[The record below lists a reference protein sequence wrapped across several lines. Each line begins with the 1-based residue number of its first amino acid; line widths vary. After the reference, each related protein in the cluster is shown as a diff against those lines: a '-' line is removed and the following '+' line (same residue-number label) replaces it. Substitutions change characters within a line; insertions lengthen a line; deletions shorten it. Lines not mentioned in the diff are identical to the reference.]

1 MEFVKNV
8 GPIGMIFIMFSLGL
22 NLTAKDFLEVV
33 KKPRN
38 LIIALICQ
46 MIILPVIGI
55 IIISFFPMQAEFQ
68 LGVFLLLIL
77 PSAVMSNYATKLV
90 KGNVALSITITSF
103 CALVSFISIPI
114 FLVVVLTQIA
124 VGGINFAP
132 KALQFKGKKINP
144 IEGLKRMF
152 SQKALAELVKAIL
165 KVLLLFGLTA
175 VVVYERLDDMIQL
188 TERELSQAV
197 IVMGESFPQ
206 LLFVLLVG
214 LAIIAAIDYF
224 WQRHIFIQGLRMTKQ
239 EIKDEFK
246 QTEGSPEVKAKIRRK
261 QMEASANAA
270 KQASAL
276 NDVKDATAVITN
288 PTHFAV
294 ALKYEVGSKG
304 APTILAL
311 GKGAMAK
318 AIMERAEQANITL
331 FRSPLL
337 ARALF
342 FTSEIGKEISEKLY
356 SAVAVALAYIYKI
369 DKGELVDEPQI
380 DIPEDLRFNEN
391 GKAMKDK
398 D

>member
-1 MEFVKNV
+1 MAEESQDGQEKTEEPTSRKLEKAAEEGQVLSSKEMFV
-8 GPIGMIFIMFSLGL
+8 F
-22 NLTAKDFLEVV
+22 T
-33 KKPRN
+33 
-38 LIIALICQ
+38 
-46 MIILPVIGI
+46 GI
-55 IIISFFPMQAEFQ
+55 IMMFGFVYLIPYFSQMLLSYWAMFFDWSDIVNDKKSILDILYYALRFIVTIIF
-68 LGVFLLLIL
+68 
-77 PSAVMSNYATKLV
+77 
-90 KGNVALSITITSF
+90 
-103 CALVSFISIPI
+103 FISIPM

-197 IVMGESFPQ
+197 IVMGQSFPQ

-318 AIMERAEQANITL
+318 AIMERAEQANVTL

-342 FTSEIGKEISEKLY
+342 FTGEIGQEISDKLY
-356 SAVAVALAYIYKI
+356 TAVAVALAYIYKI
-369 DKGELVDEPQI
+369 DRGEFASEPEIIVPEDMQFNEYGELLE
-380 DIPEDLRFNEN
+380 
-391 GKAMKDK
+391 GK
-398 D
+398 

>member
-1 MEFVKNV
+1 MAEESQDGQEKTEEPTSRKLEKAAEEGQVLSSKEMFV
-8 GPIGMIFIMFSLGL
+8 F
-22 NLTAKDFLEVV
+22 T
-33 KKPRN
+33 
-38 LIIALICQ
+38 
-46 MIILPVIGI
+46 GI
-55 IIISFFPMQAEFQ
+55 IMMFGLVYLIPYFSQMLLSYWAMFFDWSDIVNDKKSILDILYYALRFIVTIIFF
-68 LGVFLLLIL
+68 V
-77 PSAVMSNYATKLV
+77 
-90 KGNVALSITITSF
+90 
-103 CALVSFISIPI
+103 SIPM

-197 IVMGESFPQ
+197 IVMGQSFPQ

-342 FTSEIGKEISEKLY
+342 FTGEIGQEISDKLY
-356 SAVAVALAYIYKI
+356 TAVAVALAYIYKI
-369 DKGELVDEPQI
+369 DRGEFASEPEIIVPTDMQFDEY
-380 DIPEDLRFNEN
+380 
-391 GKAMKDK
+391 GKLLEGN
-398 D
+398 

>member
-1 MEFVKNV
+1 MAEESEDGQEKTEEPTSRKLEKAAEEGQVLSSKEMYVFTGIIMLFGFVYLIPYFSQMLLSYWAMFFDWSDIVNDKKSILDILYYALRFV
-8 GPIGMIFIMFSLGL
+8 VTIIFI
-22 NLTAKDFLEVV
+22 
-33 KKPRN
+33 
-38 LIIALICQ
+38 
-46 MIILPVIGI
+46 
-55 IIISFFPMQAEFQ
+55 
-68 LGVFLLLIL
+68 
-77 PSAVMSNYATKLV
+77 
-90 KGNVALSITITSF
+90 
-103 CALVSFISIPI
+103 ISIPI
-114 FLVVVLTQIA
+114 FFVVILTQIA

-197 IVMGESFPQ
+197 IVMGKSFPQ
-206 LLFVLLVG
+206 LLFILLVG

-276 NDVKDATAVITN
+276 DDVKNATAVITN
-288 PTHFAV
+288 PTHFAI

-304 APTILAL
+304 APIILAL
-311 GKGAMAK
+311 GKGPMAK
-318 AIMERAEQANITL
+318 AIMERAKQANITL

-342 FTSEIGKEISEKLY
+342 FTGEIGQEISDKLY
-356 SAVAVALAYIYKI
+356 TAVAVALAYIFKI
-369 DKGELVDEPQI
+369 DRGEFASEPEIIVPEEMQFNEFGELLEGTKG
-380 DIPEDLRFNEN
+380 
-391 GKAMKDK
+391 GK
-398 D
+398 

>member
-1 MEFVKNV
+1 MAEESQDGQEKTEEPTSRKLEKAAEEGQVLSSKEMFV
-8 GPIGMIFIMFSLGL
+8 F
-22 NLTAKDFLEVV
+22 T
-33 KKPRN
+33 
-38 LIIALICQ
+38 
-46 MIILPVIGI
+46 GI
-55 IIISFFPMQAEFQ
+55 IMMFGLVYLIPYFSQMLLSYWAMFFDWSDIVNDKKSILDILYYALRFIVTIIF
-68 LGVFLLLIL
+68 
-77 PSAVMSNYATKLV
+77 
-90 KGNVALSITITSF
+90 
-103 CALVSFISIPI
+103 FISIPI

-276 NDVKDATAVITN
+276 NDVEDATAVITN

-318 AIMERAEQANITL
+318 AIMERAQTANITL

-342 FTSEIGKEISEKLY
+342 FTGDIGGEISEKLY
-356 SAVAVALAYIYKI
+356 TAVAVALAYIYKI
-369 DKGELVDEPQI
+369 DRGEFASEPEI
-380 DIPEDLRFNEN
+380 IIPQDMQFNEQGQLLEDN
-391 GKAMKDK
+391 
-398 D
+398 

>member
-1 MEFVKNV
+1 MAEESEDGQEKTEEPTSRKLEKAAEEGQVLSSKEMFV
-8 GPIGMIFIMFSLGL
+8 F
-22 NLTAKDFLEVV
+22 T
-33 KKPRN
+33 
-38 LIIALICQ
+38 
-46 MIILPVIGI
+46 GI
-55 IIISFFPMQAEFQ
+55 IMMFGFVYLIPYFSQMLLSYWAMFFDWSDIVNDKKSILDILYYALRFIVTIIF
-68 LGVFLLLIL
+68 
-77 PSAVMSNYATKLV
+77 
-90 KGNVALSITITSF
+90 
-103 CALVSFISIPI
+103 FISIPI
-114 FLVVVLTQIA
+114 FLVVVLTQLA

-132 KALQFKGKKINP
+132 KAIQFKGKKINP

-197 IVMGESFPQ
+197 IVMGKSFPQ

-276 NDVKDATAVITN
+276 DDVKDATAVITN

-318 AIMERAEQANITL
+318 AIMERAEQANISL

-342 FTSEIGKEISEKLY
+342 FTGEIGQEISDKLY
-356 SAVAVALAYIYKI
+356 TAVAVALAYIYKI
-369 DKGELVDEPQI
+369 DRGEFASEPEI
-380 DIPEDLRFNEN
+380 KIPEDMQFNEYGELIEGNKN
-391 GKAMKDK
+391 GK
-398 D
+398 

>member
-1 MEFVKNV
+1 MAEESQDGQEKTEEPTSRKLEKAAEEGQVLSSKEMFV
-8 GPIGMIFIMFSLGL
+8 F
-22 NLTAKDFLEVV
+22 T
-33 KKPRN
+33 
-38 LIIALICQ
+38 
-46 MIILPVIGI
+46 GI
-55 IIISFFPMQAEFQ
+55 IMMFGLVYLIPYFSQMLLSYWAMFFDWSDIVNDKKSILDILYYALRFIVTIIF
-68 LGVFLLLIL
+68 
-77 PSAVMSNYATKLV
+77 
-90 KGNVALSITITSF
+90 
-103 CALVSFISIPI
+103 FISIPM

-197 IVMGESFPQ
+197 IVMGQSFPQ

-342 FTSEIGKEISEKLY
+342 FTGEIGQEINDKLY
-356 SAVAVALAYIYKI
+356 TAVAVALAYIYKI
-369 DKGELVDEPQI
+369 DRGEFASEPEIIVPEDMQFNEHGELLE
-380 DIPEDLRFNEN
+380 
-391 GKAMKDK
+391 GK
-398 D
+398 

>member
-1 MEFVKNV
+1 MAEESQDGQEKTEEPTSRKLEKAAEEGQVLSSKEMFV
-8 GPIGMIFIMFSLGL
+8 F
-22 NLTAKDFLEVV
+22 T
-33 KKPRN
+33 
-38 LIIALICQ
+38 
-46 MIILPVIGI
+46 GI
-55 IIISFFPMQAEFQ
+55 IMMFGLVYLIPYFSQMLLSYWAMFFDWSDIVNDKKSILDILYYALRFIVTIIF
-68 LGVFLLLIL
+68 
-77 PSAVMSNYATKLV
+77 
-90 KGNVALSITITSF
+90 
-103 CALVSFISIPI
+103 FISIPI

-197 IVMGESFPQ
+197 IVMGQSFPQ

-318 AIMERAEQANITL
+318 AIMERAQTANITL

-342 FTSEIGKEISEKLY
+342 FTGDIGGEISEKLY
-356 SAVAVALAYIYKI
+356 TAVAVALAYIYKI
-369 DKGELVDEPQI
+369 DRGEFASEPEI
-380 DIPEDLRFNEN
+380 IIPQDMQFNEQGQLLEDN
-391 GKAMKDK
+391 
-398 D
+398 

>member
-1 MEFVKNV
+1 MAEESQDGQEKTEEPTSRKLEKAAEEGQVLSSKEMFV
-8 GPIGMIFIMFSLGL
+8 F
-22 NLTAKDFLEVV
+22 T
-33 KKPRN
+33 
-38 LIIALICQ
+38 
-46 MIILPVIGI
+46 GI
-55 IIISFFPMQAEFQ
+55 IMLFGLVYLIPYFSQMLLSYWAMFFDWSDIVNDKKSILDILYYALRFIVTIIF
-68 LGVFLLLIL
+68 
-77 PSAVMSNYATKLV
+77 
-90 KGNVALSITITSF
+90 
-103 CALVSFISIPI
+103 FISIPM

-197 IVMGESFPQ
+197 IVMGQSFPQ

-342 FTSEIGKEISEKLY
+342 FTGEIGQEISDKLY
-356 SAVAVALAYIYKI
+356 TAVAVALAYIYKI
-369 DKGELVDEPQI
+369 DRGEFASEPEIIVPEDMQFNEYGELLE
-380 DIPEDLRFNEN
+380 
-391 GKAMKDK
+391 GK
-398 D
+398 

>member
-1 MEFVKNV
+1 MAEESQDGQEKTEEPTSRKLEKAAEEGQVLSSKEMFV
-8 GPIGMIFIMFSLGL
+8 F
-22 NLTAKDFLEVV
+22 T
-33 KKPRN
+33 
-38 LIIALICQ
+38 
-46 MIILPVIGI
+46 GI
-55 IIISFFPMQAEFQ
+55 IMMFGLVYLIPYFSQMLLSYWAMFFDWSDIVNDKKSILDILYYALRFIVTIIF
-68 LGVFLLLIL
+68 
-77 PSAVMSNYATKLV
+77 
-90 KGNVALSITITSF
+90 
-103 CALVSFISIPI
+103 FISIPI

-197 IVMGESFPQ
+197 IVMGQSFPQ

-276 NDVKDATAVITN
+276 NDVKDATAIITN

-342 FTSEIGKEISEKLY
+342 FTGEIGQEISDKLY
-356 SAVAVALAYIYKI
+356 TAVAVALAYIYKI
-369 DKGELVDEPQI
+369 DRGEFASEPEIIVPEDMQFNEYGELLE
-380 DIPEDLRFNEN
+380 
-391 GKAMKDK
+391 GK
-398 D
+398 

>member
-1 MEFVKNV
+1 MAEESQDGQEKTEEPTSRKLEKAAEEGQVLSSKEMFV
-8 GPIGMIFIMFSLGL
+8 F
-22 NLTAKDFLEVV
+22 T
-33 KKPRN
+33 
-38 LIIALICQ
+38 
-46 MIILPVIGI
+46 GI
-55 IIISFFPMQAEFQ
+55 IMMFGLVYLIPYFSQMLLSYWAMFFDWSDIVNDKKSILDILYYALRFIVTIIF
-68 LGVFLLLIL
+68 
-77 PSAVMSNYATKLV
+77 
-90 KGNVALSITITSF
+90 
-103 CALVSFISIPI
+103 FISIPI

-197 IVMGESFPQ
+197 IVMGQSFPQ

-304 APTILAL
+304 APIILAL

-318 AIMERAEQANITL
+318 AIMERAQTANITL

-342 FTSEIGKEISEKLY
+342 FTGDIGGEISEKLY
-356 SAVAVALAYIYKI
+356 TAVAVALAYIYKI
-369 DKGELVDEPQI
+369 DRGEFASEPEI
-380 DIPEDLRFNEN
+380 IIPQDMQFNEQGQLLEDN
-391 GKAMKDK
+391 
-398 D
+398 

>member
-1 MEFVKNV
+1 MAEESQDGQEKTEEPTSRKLEKAAEEGQVLSSKEMFV
-8 GPIGMIFIMFSLGL
+8 F
-22 NLTAKDFLEVV
+22 T
-33 KKPRN
+33 
-38 LIIALICQ
+38 
-46 MIILPVIGI
+46 GI
-55 IIISFFPMQAEFQ
+55 IMMFGLVYLIPYFSQMLLSYWAMFFDWSDIVNDKKSILDILYYALRFIVTIIF
-68 LGVFLLLIL
+68 
-77 PSAVMSNYATKLV
+77 
-90 KGNVALSITITSF
+90 
-103 CALVSFISIPI
+103 FISIPI

-197 IVMGESFPQ
+197 IVMGQSFPQ

-342 FTSEIGKEISEKLY
+342 FTGEIGQEISDKLY
-356 SAVAVALAYIYKI
+356 TAVAVALAYIYKI
-369 DKGELVDEPQI
+369 DRGEFASEPEIIVPADMQFDEY
-380 DIPEDLRFNEN
+380 
-391 GKAMKDK
+391 GKLLEGN
-398 D
+398 

>member
-1 MEFVKNV
+1 MAEESQDGQEKTEEPTSRKLEKAAEEGQVLSSKEMFV
-8 GPIGMIFIMFSLGL
+8 F
-22 NLTAKDFLEVV
+22 T
-33 KKPRN
+33 
-38 LIIALICQ
+38 
-46 MIILPVIGI
+46 GI
-55 IIISFFPMQAEFQ
+55 IMMFGLVYLIPYFSQMLLSYWAMFFDWSDIVNDKKSILDILYYALRFIVTIIF
-68 LGVFLLLIL
+68 
-77 PSAVMSNYATKLV
+77 
-90 KGNVALSITITSF
+90 
-103 CALVSFISIPI
+103 FISIPI

-197 IVMGESFPQ
+197 IVMGQSFPQ

-261 QMEASANAA
+261 QMEASANAS

-311 GKGAMAK
+311 GKGSMAK
-318 AIMERAEQANITL
+318 AIMERAEQANISL

-342 FTSEIGKEISEKLY
+342 FTGEIGQEISDKLY
-356 SAVAVALAYIYKI
+356 TAVAVALAYIYKI
-369 DKGELVDEPQI
+369 DRGEFASEPEIIVPEDMQFNEYGELLE
-380 DIPEDLRFNEN
+380 
-391 GKAMKDK
+391 GK
-398 D
+398 

>member
-1 MEFVKNV
+1 MAEESEDGQEKTEEPTSRKLEKAAEEGQVLTSKEMFVFTGV
-8 GPIGMIFIMFSLGL
+8 LVMFGL
-22 NLTAKDFLEVV
+22 
-33 KKPRN
+33 
-38 LIIALICQ
+38 IY
-46 MIILPVIGI
+46 ILPYFSQMLLSYWAMFFDWSDIVNDKKSILDILFYALRFVVIVI
-55 IIISFFPMQAEFQ
+55 I
-68 LGVFLLLIL
+68 
-77 PSAVMSNYATKLV
+77 
-90 KGNVALSITITSF
+90 
-103 CALVSFISIPI
+103 FISIPVFFI
-114 FLVVVLTQIA
+114 VVLTQIA

-132 KALQFKGKKINP
+132 KAMQFKGKKINP
-144 IEGLKRMF
+144 IEGFKRMF
-152 SQKALAELVKAIL
+152 SQKSLAELVKAIL

-175 VVVYERLDDMIQL
+175 IVVYDRLDDMIQL

-197 IVMGESFPQ
+197 IVMGQAFPQ
-206 LLFVLLVG
+206 LLFILLIG

-224 WQRHIFIQGLRMTKQ
+224 WQRHIFIQGLKMTKQ

-261 QMEASANAA
+261 QMEASANAS

-276 NDVKDATAVITN
+276 ENVQEATAVITN

-342 FTSEIGKEISEKLY
+342 FTGEIGQEISDKLY
-356 SAVAVALAYIYKI
+356 TAVAVALAYIYKI
-369 DKGELVDEPQI
+369 DRGEFASEPEI
-380 DIPEDLRFNEN
+380 SIPEDMQFDEY
-391 GKAMKDK
+391 GKLLEGN
-398 D
+398 

>member
-1 MEFVKNV
+1 MAEESQDGQEKTEEPTSRRLEKAREEGQVLTSKEMFV
-8 GPIGMIFIMFSLGL
+8 F
-22 NLTAKDFLEVV
+22 T
-33 KKPRN
+33 
-38 LIIALICQ
+38 
-46 MIILPVIGI
+46 GI
-55 IIISFFPMQAEFQ
+55 IMMFGLVYLIPYFSQMLLSYWAMFFDWSDIVNDKKSILDILYYALRFIVTIIF
-68 LGVFLLLIL
+68 
-77 PSAVMSNYATKLV
+77 
-90 KGNVALSITITSF
+90 
-103 CALVSFISIPI
+103 FISMPI

-152 SQKALAELVKAIL
+152 SQKALAELGKAIL

-197 IVMGESFPQ
+197 IVMGQSFPQ

-276 NDVKDATAVITN
+276 DDVKDATAVITN
-288 PTHFAV
+288 PTHFAI

-342 FTSEIGKEISEKLY
+342 FTGEIGQEISDKLY
-356 SAVAVALAYIYKI
+356 TAVAVALAYIFKI
-369 DKGELVDEPQI
+369 DRGEFASEPEIIVPEEMQFNEFGELLEGTKG
-380 DIPEDLRFNEN
+380 
-391 GKAMKDK
+391 GK
-398 D
+398 

>member
-1 MEFVKNV
+1 MAEESEDGQEKTEEPTSRKLEKAAEEGQVLSSKEMFVFTGIIVLFGLVYLIPYFSQMLLSYWAMFFDWSDIVNDKKSILDILYYALRFV
-8 GPIGMIFIMFSLGL
+8 VTIIFI
-22 NLTAKDFLEVV
+22 
-33 KKPRN
+33 
-38 LIIALICQ
+38 
-46 MIILPVIGI
+46 
-55 IIISFFPMQAEFQ
+55 
-68 LGVFLLLIL
+68 
-77 PSAVMSNYATKLV
+77 
-90 KGNVALSITITSF
+90 
-103 CALVSFISIPI
+103 ISIPI
-114 FLVVVLTQIA
+114 FFVVILTQIA

-144 IEGLKRMF
+144 IEGFKRMF

-197 IVMGESFPQ
+197 IVMGKSFPQ
-206 LLFVLLVG
+206 LLFILLVG

-276 NDVKDATAVITN
+276 DDVKNATAVITN
-288 PTHFAV
+288 PTHFAI
-294 ALKYEVGSKG
+294 ALKYEVGAKG
-304 APTILAL
+304 APIILAL
-311 GKGAMAK
+311 GKGPMAK

-342 FTSEIGKEISEKLY
+342 FTGEIGQEISDKLY
-356 SAVAVALAYIYKI
+356 TAVAVALAYIFKI
-369 DKGELVDEPQI
+369 DRGEFASEPEIIVPEEMQFNEFGELLEGTKG
-380 DIPEDLRFNEN
+380 
-391 GKAMKDK
+391 GK
-398 D
+398 

>member
-1 MEFVKNV
+1 MAEENQDGQEKTEEPTSRKLEKAAEEGQVLSSKEMFV
-8 GPIGMIFIMFSLGL
+8 F
-22 NLTAKDFLEVV
+22 T
-33 KKPRN
+33 
-38 LIIALICQ
+38 
-46 MIILPVIGI
+46 GI
-55 IIISFFPMQAEFQ
+55 IMMFGLVYLIPYFSQMLLSYWAMFFDWSDIVNDKKSILDILYYALRFIVTIIF
-68 LGVFLLLIL
+68 
-77 PSAVMSNYATKLV
+77 
-90 KGNVALSITITSF
+90 
-103 CALVSFISIPI
+103 FISIPM

-197 IVMGESFPQ
+197 IVMGQSFPQ

-224 WQRHIFIQGLRMTKQ
+224 WQRHIYMQGLRMTKQ

-246 QTEGSPEVKAKIRRK
+246 QTEGSPEVKAKVRRK
-261 QMEASANAA
+261 QMEASANTAKHAA
-270 KQASAL
+270 AL
-276 NDVKDATAVITN
+276 EDVKNATAVITN
-288 PTHFAV
+288 PTHFAI

-311 GKGAMAK
+311 GKGPMAK
-318 AIMERAEQANITL
+318 NIMERAQNANITL

-342 FTSEIGKEISEKLY
+342 FTGEIGQEISDKLY
-356 SAVAVALAYIYKI
+356 TAVAVALAYIYKI
-369 DKGELVDEPQI
+369 DRGEFASEPEI
-380 DIPEDLRFNEN
+380 IIPQDMQFNEQGQLLEGSNN
-391 GKAMKDK
+391 G
-398 D
+398 

>member
-1 MEFVKNV
+1 MAEESQDGQEKTEEPTSRKLEKAAEEGQVLSSKEMFV
-8 GPIGMIFIMFSLGL
+8 F
-22 NLTAKDFLEVV
+22 T
-33 KKPRN
+33 
-38 LIIALICQ
+38 
-46 MIILPVIGI
+46 GI
-55 IIISFFPMQAEFQ
+55 IMMFGLVYLIPYFSQMLLSYWAMFFDWSDIVNDKKSILDILYYALRFIVTIIF
-68 LGVFLLLIL
+68 
-77 PSAVMSNYATKLV
+77 
-90 KGNVALSITITSF
+90 
-103 CALVSFISIPI
+103 FISIPM

-342 FTSEIGKEISEKLY
+342 FTGEIGQEISDKLY
-356 SAVAVALAYIYKI
+356 TAVAVALAYIYKI
-369 DKGELVDEPQI
+369 DRGEFASEPEIIVPTDMQFDEY
-380 DIPEDLRFNEN
+380 
-391 GKAMKDK
+391 GKLLEGN
-398 D
+398 

>member
-1 MEFVKNV
+1 MAEESEDGQEKTEEPTSRKLEKAAEEGQVLSSKEMYVFTGIIMLFGLVYLIPYFSQMLLSYWAMFFDWSDIVNDKKSILDILYYALRFVV
-8 GPIGMIFIMFSLGL
+8 TIIFI
-22 NLTAKDFLEVV
+22 
-33 KKPRN
+33 
-38 LIIALICQ
+38 
-46 MIILPVIGI
+46 
-55 IIISFFPMQAEFQ
+55 
-68 LGVFLLLIL
+68 
-77 PSAVMSNYATKLV
+77 
-90 KGNVALSITITSF
+90 
-103 CALVSFISIPI
+103 ISIPI
-114 FLVVVLTQIA
+114 FFVVILTQIA

-144 IEGLKRMF
+144 IEGFKRMF

-197 IVMGESFPQ
+197 IVMGKSFPQ

-276 NDVKDATAVITN
+276 DDVKNATAVITN
-288 PTHFAV
+288 PTHFAI
-294 ALKYEVGSKG
+294 ALKYEVGAKG
-304 APTILAL
+304 APIILAL
-311 GKGAMAK
+311 GKGPMAK

-342 FTSEIGKEISEKLY
+342 FTGEIGQEISDKLY
-356 SAVAVALAYIYKI
+356 TAVAVALAYIYKI
-369 DKGELVDEPQI
+369 DRGEFASEPEIIVPEEMQFNEFGELLEGTKG
-380 DIPEDLRFNEN
+380 
-391 GKAMKDK
+391 GK
-398 D
+398 

>member
-1 MEFVKNV
+1 MAEESQDGQEKTEEPTSRKLEKAAEEGQVLSSKEMFV
-8 GPIGMIFIMFSLGL
+8 F
-22 NLTAKDFLEVV
+22 T
-33 KKPRN
+33 
-38 LIIALICQ
+38 
-46 MIILPVIGI
+46 GI
-55 IIISFFPMQAEFQ
+55 IMMFGLVYLIPYFSQMLLSYWAMFFDWSDIVNDKKSILDILYYALRFIVTIIF
-68 LGVFLLLIL
+68 
-77 PSAVMSNYATKLV
+77 
-90 KGNVALSITITSF
+90 
-103 CALVSFISIPI
+103 FISIPM

-197 IVMGESFPQ
+197 IVMGQSFPQ

-276 NDVKDATAVITN
+276 DDVKDATAVITN

-342 FTSEIGKEISEKLY
+342 FTGEIGQEISDKLY
-356 SAVAVALAYIYKI
+356 TAVAVALAYIYKI
-369 DKGELVDEPQI
+369 DRGEFASEPEIIVPEDMQFNEYGELLE
-380 DIPEDLRFNEN
+380 
-391 GKAMKDK
+391 GK
-398 D
+398 

>member
-1 MEFVKNV
+1 MAEESQDGQEKTEEPTSRKLEKAAEEGQVLSSKEMFV
-8 GPIGMIFIMFSLGL
+8 F
-22 NLTAKDFLEVV
+22 T
-33 KKPRN
+33 
-38 LIIALICQ
+38 
-46 MIILPVIGI
+46 GI
-55 IIISFFPMQAEFQ
+55 IMMFGLVYLIPYFSQMLLSYWAMFFDWSDIVNDKKSILDILYYALRFIVTIIF
-68 LGVFLLLIL
+68 
-77 PSAVMSNYATKLV
+77 
-90 KGNVALSITITSF
+90 
-103 CALVSFISIPI
+103 FISIPI

-197 IVMGESFPQ
+197 IVMGKSFPQ

-342 FTSEIGKEISEKLY
+342 FTGEIGQEISDKLY
-356 SAVAVALAYIYKI
+356 TAVAVALAYIYKI
-369 DKGELVDEPQI
+369 DRGEFASEPEIIVPEDMQFNEYGELLE
-380 DIPEDLRFNEN
+380 
-391 GKAMKDK
+391 GK
-398 D
+398 

>member
-1 MEFVKNV
+1 MAEESEDGQEKTEEPTSRKLEKAAEEGQVLSSKEMYVFTGIIMLFGLVYLIPYFSQMLLSYWAMFFDWSDIVNDKKSILDILYYALRFVV
-8 GPIGMIFIMFSLGL
+8 TIIFI
-22 NLTAKDFLEVV
+22 
-33 KKPRN
+33 
-38 LIIALICQ
+38 
-46 MIILPVIGI
+46 
-55 IIISFFPMQAEFQ
+55 
-68 LGVFLLLIL
+68 
-77 PSAVMSNYATKLV
+77 
-90 KGNVALSITITSF
+90 
-103 CALVSFISIPI
+103 ISIPI
-114 FLVVVLTQIA
+114 FFVVILTQIA

-206 LLFVLLVG
+206 LLFILLVG

-276 NDVKDATAVITN
+276 DDVKNATAVITN
-288 PTHFAV
+288 PTHFAI

-304 APTILAL
+304 APIILAL
-311 GKGAMAK
+311 GKGPMAK

-342 FTSEIGKEISEKLY
+342 FTGEIGQEISDKLY
-356 SAVAVALAYIYKI
+356 TAVAVALAYIFKI
-369 DKGELVDEPQI
+369 DRGEFASEPEIIVPEEMQFNEFGELLEGTKG
-380 DIPEDLRFNEN
+380 
-391 GKAMKDK
+391 GK
-398 D
+398 

>member
-1 MEFVKNV
+1 MAEESQDGQEKTEEPTSRKLEKAAEEGQVLSSKEMFV
-8 GPIGMIFIMFSLGL
+8 F
-22 NLTAKDFLEVV
+22 T
-33 KKPRN
+33 
-38 LIIALICQ
+38 
-46 MIILPVIGI
+46 GI
-55 IIISFFPMQAEFQ
+55 IMMFGLVYLIPYFSQMLLSYWAMFFDWSDIVNDKKSILDILYYALRFIVTIIF
-68 LGVFLLLIL
+68 
-77 PSAVMSNYATKLV
+77 
-90 KGNVALSITITSF
+90 
-103 CALVSFISIPI
+103 FISIPI

-197 IVMGESFPQ
+197 IVMGQSFPQ

-318 AIMERAEQANITL
+318 AIMERAEQANVTL

-342 FTSEIGKEISEKLY
+342 FTGEIGQEISDKLY
-356 SAVAVALAYIYKI
+356 TAVAVALAYIYKI
-369 DKGELVDEPQI
+369 DRGEFASEPEIIVPEDMQFNEYGELLE
-380 DIPEDLRFNEN
+380 
-391 GKAMKDK
+391 GK
-398 D
+398 

>member
-1 MEFVKNV
+1 MAEESEDGQEKTEEPTSRKLEKAAEEGQVLSSKEMYVFTGIIMLFGLVYLIPYFSQMLLSYWAMFFDWSDIVNDKKSILDILYYALRFVV
-8 GPIGMIFIMFSLGL
+8 TIIFI
-22 NLTAKDFLEVV
+22 
-33 KKPRN
+33 
-38 LIIALICQ
+38 
-46 MIILPVIGI
+46 
-55 IIISFFPMQAEFQ
+55 
-68 LGVFLLLIL
+68 
-77 PSAVMSNYATKLV
+77 
-90 KGNVALSITITSF
+90 
-103 CALVSFISIPI
+103 ISIPI
-114 FLVVVLTQIA
+114 FFVVILTQIA

-175 VVVYERLDDMIQL
+175 VVVYDRLDDMIQL

-197 IVMGESFPQ
+197 IVMGKSFPQ
-206 LLFVLLVG
+206 LLFILLVG

-276 NDVKDATAVITN
+276 DDVKNATAVITN
-288 PTHFAV
+288 PTHFAI

-304 APTILAL
+304 APIILAL
-311 GKGAMAK
+311 GKGPMAK

-342 FTSEIGKEISEKLY
+342 FTGEIGQEISDKLY
-356 SAVAVALAYIYKI
+356 TAVAVALAYIFKI
-369 DKGELVDEPQI
+369 DRGEFASEPEIIVPEEMQFNEFGELLEGTKG
-380 DIPEDLRFNEN
+380 
-391 GKAMKDK
+391 GK
-398 D
+398 

>member
-1 MEFVKNV
+1 MAEESEDGQEKTEEPTTRKLEKAAEEGQVLSSKEMYVFTGIIMLFGLVYLIPYFSQMLLSYWAMFFDWSDIVNDKKSILDILYYALRFVV
-8 GPIGMIFIMFSLGL
+8 TIIFI
-22 NLTAKDFLEVV
+22 
-33 KKPRN
+33 
-38 LIIALICQ
+38 
-46 MIILPVIGI
+46 
-55 IIISFFPMQAEFQ
+55 
-68 LGVFLLLIL
+68 
-77 PSAVMSNYATKLV
+77 
-90 KGNVALSITITSF
+90 
-103 CALVSFISIPI
+103 ISISI
-114 FLVVVLTQIA
+114 FFVVILTQIA

-197 IVMGESFPQ
+197 IVMGKSFPQ
-206 LLFVLLVG
+206 LLFILLVG

-224 WQRHIFIQGLRMTKQ
+224 WQRHIFIQGLRITKQ

-276 NDVKDATAVITN
+276 DDVKDATAVITN
-288 PTHFAV
+288 PTHFAI

-304 APTILAL
+304 APIILAL
-311 GKGAMAK
+311 GKGPMAK

-342 FTSEIGKEISEKLY
+342 FTGEIGQEISDKLY
-356 SAVAVALAYIYKI
+356 TAVAVALAYIFKI
-369 DKGELVDEPQI
+369 DRGEFASEPEIIVPEEMQFNEFGELLEGTKG
-380 DIPEDLRFNEN
+380 
-391 GKAMKDK
+391 GK
-398 D
+398 

>member
-1 MEFVKNV
+1 MAEESQDGQEKTEEPTSRKLEKAAEEGQVLSSKEMFV
-8 GPIGMIFIMFSLGL
+8 F
-22 NLTAKDFLEVV
+22 T
-33 KKPRN
+33 
-38 LIIALICQ
+38 
-46 MIILPVIGI
+46 GI
-55 IIISFFPMQAEFQ
+55 IMMFGFVYLIPYFSQMLLSYWAMFFDWSDIVNDKKSILDILYYALRFIVTIIF
-68 LGVFLLLIL
+68 
-77 PSAVMSNYATKLV
+77 
-90 KGNVALSITITSF
+90 
-103 CALVSFISIPI
+103 FISIPI
-114 FLVVVLTQIA
+114 FLVVVLTQLA

-132 KALQFKGKKINP
+132 KAIQFKGKKINP

-197 IVMGESFPQ
+197 IVMGKSFPQ

-276 NDVKDATAVITN
+276 DDVKDATAVITN

-342 FTSEIGKEISEKLY
+342 FTGEIGQEISDKLY
-356 SAVAVALAYIYKI
+356 TAVAVALAYIYKI
-369 DKGELVDEPQI
+369 DRGEFASEPEIKVPEDMQFNEYGELIEG
-380 DIPEDLRFNEN
+380 NKS
-391 GKAMKDK
+391 GK
-398 D
+398 

>member
-1 MEFVKNV
+1 
-8 GPIGMIFIMFSLGL
+8 MIPYFSQMLLSYWAMFFDWSDIVNDKKSILDILYYALRFIV
-22 NLTAKDFLEVV
+22 T
-33 KKPRN
+33 
-38 LIIALICQ
+38 II
-46 MIILPVIGI
+46 
-55 IIISFFPMQAEFQ
+55 F
-68 LGVFLLLIL
+68 
-77 PSAVMSNYATKLV
+77 
-90 KGNVALSITITSF
+90 
-103 CALVSFISIPI
+103 FISIPI

-188 TERELSQAV
+188 TEELSQAV
-197 IVMGESFPQ
+197 VVMGQSFPQ

-342 FTSEIGKEISEKLY
+342 FTGEIGQEISDKLY
-356 SAVAVALAYIYKI
+356 TAVAVALAYIYKI
-369 DKGELVDEPQI
+369 DRGEFASEPEIIVPEDMQFNEYGELLE
-380 DIPEDLRFNEN
+380 
-391 GKAMKDK
+391 GK
-398 D
+398 

>member
-1 MEFVKNV
+1 MAEESQDGQEKTEEPTSRKLEKAAEEGQVLSSKEMFV
-8 GPIGMIFIMFSLGL
+8 F
-22 NLTAKDFLEVV
+22 T
-33 KKPRN
+33 
-38 LIIALICQ
+38 
-46 MIILPVIGI
+46 GI
-55 IIISFFPMQAEFQ
+55 IMMFGLVYLIPYFSQMLLSYWAMFFDWSDI
-68 LGVFLLLIL
+68 VNDKKSIL
-77 PSAVMSNYATKLV
+77 DILYYALRFI
-90 KGNVALSITITSF
+90 ITIIF
-103 CALVSFISIPI
+103 FISIPI

-197 IVMGESFPQ
+197 IVMGQSFPQ

-318 AIMERAEQANITL
+318 AIMERAEQANVTL

-342 FTSEIGKEISEKLY
+342 FTGEIGQEISDKLY
-356 SAVAVALAYIYKI
+356 TAVAVALAYIYKI
-369 DKGELVDEPQI
+369 DRGEFASEPEIIVPEDMQFNEYGELLE
-380 DIPEDLRFNEN
+380 
-391 GKAMKDK
+391 GK
-398 D
+398 

>member
-1 MEFVKNV
+1 MAEESEDGQEKTEEPTSRKLEKAAEEGQVLTSKEMFVFTGV
-8 GPIGMIFIMFSLGL
+8 LLMFGL
-22 NLTAKDFLEVV
+22 
-33 KKPRN
+33 
-38 LIIALICQ
+38 IY
-46 MIILPVIGI
+46 ILPYFAQMLLSYWAMFFDWSDIVNDKKSILDILFYALRFVVIVI
-55 IIISFFPMQAEFQ
+55 I
-68 LGVFLLLIL
+68 
-77 PSAVMSNYATKLV
+77 
-90 KGNVALSITITSF
+90 
-103 CALVSFISIPI
+103 FISIPV
-114 FLVVVLTQIA
+114 FLIVVLTQIF

-132 KALQFKGKKINP
+132 KAMQFKGKKINP
-144 IEGLKRMF
+144 IEGFKRMF
-152 SQKALAELVKAIL
+152 SQKSLAELVKAIL

-175 VVVYERLDDMIQL
+175 IVVYDRLDDMIQL

-197 IVMGESFPQ
+197 IVMGQAFPQ
-206 LLFVLLVG
+206 LLFILLIG

-224 WQRHIFIQGLRMTKQ
+224 WQRHIFIQGLKMTKQ

-261 QMEASANAA
+261 QMEASANAS

-276 NDVKDATAVITN
+276 ENVQEATAVITN

-342 FTSEIGKEISEKLY
+342 FTGEIGQEISDKLY
-356 SAVAVALAYIYKI
+356 TAVAVALAYIYKI
-369 DKGELVDEPQI
+369 DRGEFASEPEI
-380 DIPEDLRFNEN
+380 IIPEDMQFNEQGELLKGTN
-391 GKAMKDK
+391 NNE
-398 D
+398 

>member
-1 MEFVKNV
+1 MAEESQDGQEKTEEPTARKLEKAAEEGQVLSSKEMFVFTGILVMFGLVYIIPYYAQMLLSYWSMFFDWSDIVNDKKS
-8 GPIGMIFIMFSLGL
+8 ILDILFYALRFFI
-22 NLTAKDFLEVV
+22 
-33 KKPRN
+33 
-38 LIIALICQ
+38 I
-46 MIILPVIGI
+46 VI
-55 IIISFFPMQAEFQ
+55 
-68 LGVFLLLIL
+68 V
-77 PSAVMSNYATKLV
+77 
-90 KGNVALSITITSF
+90 
-103 CALVSFISIPI
+103 FISIPM
-114 FLVVVLTQIA
+114 FLIVLLTQSA

-132 KALQFKGKKINP
+132 KAMQFKGKKINP
-144 IEGLKRMF
+144 IEGFKRMF
-152 SQKALAELVKAIL
+152 SQKSLAELVKAIL

-175 VVVYERLDDMIQL
+175 VVVYDRLDDMIQL

-197 IVMGESFPQ
+197 VVMGQAFPQ
-206 LLFVLLVG
+206 LLFVLLIG

-288 PTHFAV
+288 PTHFAI

-342 FTSEIGKEISEKLY
+342 FTGEIGQEISDKLY
-356 SAVAVALAYIYKI
+356 TAVAVALAYIYKI
-369 DKGELVDEPQI
+369 DRGEFASEPEIIVPEDMQFDEYGELLE
-380 DIPEDLRFNEN
+380 
-391 GKAMKDK
+391 GK
-398 D
+398 

>member
-1 MEFVKNV
+1 MAEESQDGQEKTEEPTSRKLEKAAEEGQVLSSKEMFV
-8 GPIGMIFIMFSLGL
+8 F
-22 NLTAKDFLEVV
+22 T
-33 KKPRN
+33 
-38 LIIALICQ
+38 
-46 MIILPVIGI
+46 GI
-55 IIISFFPMQAEFQ
+55 IMMFGFVYLIPYFSQMLLSYWAMFFDWSDIVNDKKSILDILYYALRFIVTIIF
-68 LGVFLLLIL
+68 
-77 PSAVMSNYATKLV
+77 
-90 KGNVALSITITSF
+90 
-103 CALVSFISIPI
+103 FISIPI

-197 IVMGESFPQ
+197 IVMGQSFPQ

-318 AIMERAEQANITL
+318 AIMERAEQANVTL

-342 FTSEIGKEISEKLY
+342 FTGEIGQEISDKLY
-356 SAVAVALAYIYKI
+356 TAVAVALAYIYKI
-369 DKGELVDEPQI
+369 DRGEFASEPEIIVPEDMQFNEYGELLE
-380 DIPEDLRFNEN
+380 
-391 GKAMKDK
+391 GK
-398 D
+398 